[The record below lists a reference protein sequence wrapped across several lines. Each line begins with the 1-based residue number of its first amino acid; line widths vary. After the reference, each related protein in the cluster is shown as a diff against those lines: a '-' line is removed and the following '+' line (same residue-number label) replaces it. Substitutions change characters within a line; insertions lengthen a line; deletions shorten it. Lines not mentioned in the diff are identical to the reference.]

1 MRDLQELLD
10 RLRDAPPDAALA
22 LATIVRVAGSSYRRE
37 GARLLLEPDGRLT
50 GMLSA
55 GCLERDLA
63 AQARAIV
70 GSGAARAIE
79 YDLTEEGEAIWGA
92 GTGCSGHVT
101 LLVEPLDEAGR
112 ARWIGRLATLL
123 EKRQELRLATLYA
136 ISPAAA
142 PEAPSI
148 GDSLALQASPSSSL
162 SGAGSGVGAAA
173 PVNAE
178 ASSDRDFPVMGAPG
192 GGTERRSA
200 VGVSARS
207 SPGSVDRS
215 NGLAGALE
223 GSPNPAA
230 PDADPGA
237 GEPSADS
244 ARNRS
249 PFPSMPAFSELD
261 RGGTASSGETPAW
274 RAVAARELAGLRTGE
289 ARAVRVSVEGSELS
303 LLCESIPPPIHLL
316 IVGSERDAP
325 ALARLGGELGWACTV
340 VDPRPT
346 DSAAARFPDT
356 ARYRGAAP
364 RELAGAVELSA
375 RTAVVLATHRYLDD
389 LAYLAEI
396 GDAAVGYLA
405 LLGPVSRRRRLL
417 DDLEKLAPGSAGR
430 LDARLAG
437 PAGLDLGGRRPEEVG
452 LAIVAEIQSRFSG
465 RDARPLGR
473 RATEATGEAS
483 AE

>member
-1 MRDLQELLD
+1 MRDLQEILD

-37 GARLLLEPDGRLT
+37 GARLLIEPDGRLT

-79 YDLTEEGEAIWGA
+79 YDLTEEGEAIWGT

-101 LLVEPLDEAGR
+101 LLVEPLDTAGR
-112 ARWIGRLATLL
+112 ARWIERLETPL
-123 EKRQELRLATLYA
+123 ETRHEVRLATLYA
-136 ISPAAA
+136 VSPAAST
-142 PEAPSI
+142 EAPGI
-148 GDSLALQASPSSSL
+148 GDSYSLHASPSSSF
-162 SGAGSGVGAAA
+162 SGADSGVGAAA

-178 ASSDRDFPVMGAPG
+178 ASSDRGFPVKGEPG
-192 GGTERRSA
+192 GERDRRSA
-200 VGVSARS
+200 YGASGRSPSDSVGS
-207 SPGSVDRS
+207 SKGLSTAETGSTLPTATDSR
-215 NGLAGALE
+215 
-223 GSPNPAA
+223 
-230 PDADPGA
+230 PGA
-237 GEPSADS
+237 GASAGDS
-244 ARNRS
+244 GWNHG
-249 PFPSMPAFSELD
+249 PFPSMPAFSKLE
-261 RGGTASSGETPAW
+261 GGATSASDETPPW
-274 RAVAARELAGLRTGE
+274 RALAARELVGLSIGE
-289 ARAVRVSVEGSELS
+289 ARSVRVSIEGLELS
-303 LLCESIPPPIHLL
+303 LLVESIPPPIHLL

-325 ALARLGGELGWACTV
+325 ALARLGGDLGWACTV

-346 DSAAARFPDT
+346 EAAAARFAAT
-356 ARYRGAAP
+356 ARYLGAAP

-430 LDARLAG
+430 LDAHLAG
-437 PAGLDLGGRRPEEVG
+437 PAGLDLGGRRPEEVA

-465 RDARPLGR
+465 RDARPLGH
-473 RATEATGEAS
+473 RAADATPRTAPG
-483 AE
+483 